1 MHNAPY
7 CTAYY
12 CVHPWVW
19 YLEVANGEK
28 LVMLALVCVAKARNT
43 MFMAEALEVRHDK
56 GGEVHLIGNRQT
68 CCEFLH
74 TTSQQQE
81 VHRYSC

>member
-12 CVHPWVW
+12 CVHPWVG

-43 MFMAEALEVRHDK
+43 MVMLK
-56 GGEVHLIGNRQT
+56 L
-68 CCEFLH
+68 LK
-74 TTSQQQE
+74 
-81 VHRYSC
+81 